1 MGEITKQPSGP
12 DLALIKKFSR
22 PRDRRYPPVFVGRK
36 KEIEIVEE
44 NCQDVLD
51 FYRQGKKTGGHI
63 VLFRGAPG
71 AGKSS
76 LLEHVAEC
84 WSGKPDC
91 PQTLDIELD
100 TLEDPAAVAWEI
112 VKKVAPENEEV
123 FRQRIVTNTSG
134 SAGVPGIASG
144 RISTTTD
151 TAPAKI
157 SFSVLKELLSSE
169 HWKQPLCLLADEI
182 QTVTKRHGTSLLT
195 LHRGAHGLPIVLVG
209 AGLADS
215 AEKLQQAMSSRLT
228 GDNLRTLGALAPDE
242 VHSCVR
248 QMFDRCR
255 VNYTAGQLKQFAG
268 EIAERSEG
276 WPQHVRTGTAAL
288 FGELDKTQGDLGSV
302 DAAAV
307 KQRADTYRENSY
319 LERQSEAMR
328 WRGNLVANILKMIP
342 EAGAPPEHVLRLIA
356 AKANEKGP
364 EPRGLP
370 PGMNPEDFLD
380 HLIHQGIFQ
389 PDKTGMLSYPIP
401 SLRNWLIKRPEAMQ
415 ARFDQESER
424 ASWSVFD
431 TRMEKWAEQF
441 KPDRKH
447 RSGPDRDRGAGR

>member
-1 MGEITKQPSGP
+1 MSRITKNSTGP
-12 DLALIKKFSR
+12 DLALIKQFAK
-22 PRDRRYPPVFVGRK
+22 PWDRRYPPVFVGRK
-36 KEIEIVEE
+36 EEIGIVEE
-44 NCQDVLD
+44 NCRAALD
-51 FYRQGKKTGGHI
+51 FCRQGKKTAGHI

-76 LLEHVAEC
+76 LLEHIEAHCRV
-84 WSGKPDC
+84 KPDC

-182 QTVTKRHGTSLLT
+182 QTVTKRHGTSLLA

-215 AEKLQQAMSSRLT
+215 AEKLQQAMSPRLT
-228 GDNLRTLGALAPDE
+228 AGNLRTLGALTTEE
-242 VHSCVR
+242 VHSCVK

-255 VNYTAGQLKQFAG
+255 VDYSSGQLEQIAG
-268 EIAERSEG
+268 EIATRSEG
-276 WPQHVRTGTAAL
+276 WPQHVRTETAAL
-288 FGELDKTQGDLGSV
+288 FAGLDKTRGDLGTMDSK
-302 DAAAV
+302 AV
-307 KQRADTYRENSY
+307 EQKARDWREDSY
-319 LERQSEAMR
+319 LMRQSKEI
-328 WRGNLVANILKMIP
+328 GDSFDLVASLLMAMP
-342 EAGAPPEHVLRLIA
+342 EPGMWRDQAVDIIE
-356 AKANEKGP
+356 AKADQKG
-364 EPRGLP
+364 RKSRQLP
-370 PGMNPEDFLD
+370 KGMDAEDFLD
-380 HLIHQGIFQ
+380 HLIHRGIFQ
-389 PDKTGMLSYPIP
+389 PDETGLLSCPIP
-401 SLRNWLIKRPEAMQ
+401 SFRNWLIECPSRRRQFSSQSRIEAGRG
-415 ARFDQESER
+415 ALETAVESP
-424 ASWSVFD
+424 
-431 TRMEKWAEQF
+431 
-441 KPDRKH
+441 PDRSEPERKR
-447 RSGPDRDRGAGR
+447 RSGPDRDRSGGR